1 MLGCGIN
8 RAYDIVKQKSFPKIK
23 IGNRFYIPKEG
34 FDKWVETYT
43 YKEFRIQLLQQV
55 KNKVVYKVVYN

>member
-43 YKEFRIQLLQQV
+43 YKEFRI
-55 KNKVVYKVVYN
+55 